1 MPRIYVVNSQG
12 IMEAFSPKKV
22 WRSARRAGA
31 STSQAQKAVEEA
43 SRLVVEGMSTQDVY
57 NIILGVLG
65 KESPLVGM
73 RLNLK
78 RAIQSLGPTGFP
90 FEQYISSLWRF
101 YDYKTQVGV
110 MWKGKCVNHEVD
122 IETRKDK
129 DVQLVE
135 CKYRIQAGGRVD
147 LHDLMA
153 SWGYFYD
160 IGLANASAHIHPLIM
175 TNNKFTSEAIAY
187 GECMGLNMI
196 GWRYPKDRGLEYII
210 ESKKLYPVTILPSFK
225 GYLAEVLKARKI
237 LMVRE
242 LLNANVQQSIKGH
255 HVSQASVDQLYREAK
270 LIVEGK

>member
-1 MPRIYVVNSQG
+1 MPRIFVVNSQG
-12 IMEAFSPKKV
+12 VMEAFSPRKV

-31 STSQAQKAVEEA
+31 SPHQAQKAVEEA
-43 SRLVVEGMSTQDVY
+43 SRLVVDGMSTQDVY

-78 RAIQSLGPTGFP
+78 RAIQALGPTGFP
-90 FEQYISSLWRF
+90 FEQYVSSLWRF
-101 YDYKTQVGV
+101 YDYKTKVDII
-110 MWKGKCVNHEVD
+110 WKGKCVPHEVD
-122 IETRKDK
+122 IEAQKDK
-129 DVQLVE
+129 DIQLIE
-135 CKYRIQAGGRVD
+135 CKYRVQAGGRVD

-160 IGLANASAHIHPLIM
+160 IGLANASAHIHPLII

-225 GYLAEVLKARKI
+225 GYLAEILKSKDI

-242 LLNANVQQSIKGH
+242 LLDINIQQSIRGRH
-255 HVSQASVDQLYREAK
+255 LNQASVNQLYKEAK

>member
-1 MPRIYVVNSQG
+1 MPRIFVVNSQG
-12 IMEAFSPKKV
+12 VMEAFSPKKV

-31 STSQAQKAVEEA
+31 NPQQAQKAVEEA
-43 SRLVVEGMSTQDVY
+43 SRLVMEGMSTQDIY

-90 FEQYISSLWRF
+90 FEQYVASLWRF
-101 YDYKTQVGV
+101 YDYKIKAGV
-110 MWKGKCVNHEVD
+110 IWKGKCVLHEVD
-122 IETRKDK
+122 IEAEKNK
-129 DVQLVE
+129 EVQLIE
-135 CKYRIQAGGRVD
+135 CKYRVQSGGRVD

-160 IGLANASAHIHPLIM
+160 IGLAHPSARLHPLIM
-175 TNNKFTSEAIAY
+175 TNTKFTSEAIAY

-225 GYLAEVLKARKI
+225 GYLAEVLKSKKI
-237 LMVRE
+237 LMVKD
-242 LLNANVQQSIKGH
+242 LLAMDPQQLTKGH
-255 HVSQASVDQLYREAK
+255 RLTQSAVDKLYKEAK
-270 LIVEGK
+270 IIVEGK